1 MAGSSNLRP
10 MRRLEAKTVFSG
22 LVTAYIYNN
31 KIRNFLKQWSECKL
45 TCLLA
50 GIPTSLCPSSV
61 KATVEGVVLT
71 PIRQRSDQYEGQGI
85 AEECSNYL
93 PSAFSMTRGLFP
105 SMIATHEL
113 VVPRSIPITLYV
125 KRLFI

>member
-1 MAGSSNLRP
+1 

-31 KIRNFLKQWSECKL
+31 KIRNFLSQWGVCKL

-71 PIRQRSDQYEGQGI
+71 PIRHVSDQWKGPDGP
-85 AEECSNYL
+85 ARLTFGVLDHTRVVSFHDSNARVCG
-93 PSAFSMTRGLFP
+93 SEIDSNNAVRKT
-105 SMIATHEL
+105 I
-113 VVPRSIPITLYV
+113 
-125 KRLFI
+125 

>member
-1 MAGSSNLRP
+1 

-31 KIRNFLKQWSECKL
+31 KIRNFLSQWGVCEL

-71 PIRQRSDQYEGQGI
+71 PIRQRSDHWKGQQGP
-85 AEECSNYL
+85 ARHTFGVLDHTRVVSFHYSN
-93 PSAFSMTRGLFP
+93 TRV
-105 SMIATHEL
+105 SSSKIDSNNA
-113 VVPRSIPITLYV
+113 VR
-125 KRLFI
+125 K